1 VGGEGRTGWR
11 GKTGNQRVTRKREKE
26 SERRKRESEGREVV
40 NTPLR
45 ERVLVSREEKDVPEK
60 TKSVERTAEK
70 KHVSFDRSV

>member
-11 GKTGNQRVTRKREKE
+11 GKTGNQRVTRNSRKREKE

-70 KHVSFDRSV
+70 KHVSV